1 MQLAWEG
8 AYAKAYRIET
18 SNDGVTWTQVYA
30 TTAGDGGFDQL
41 NVSGTGRYVRL
52 TGTQRASTYG
62 YSLFELGVY
71 RTT

>member
-1 MQLAWEG
+1 M
-8 AYAKAYRIET
+8 
-18 SNDGVTWTQVYA
+18 TWTQVYA